1 MFSRHSGL
9 KISCLWPYYL
19 VEPFGGCFRFG
30 VMGSK
35 RRTQGV
41 RTKRRARSKD
51 EIDLA
56 KVERLRAALA
66 RGEFGMDFDVLIE
79 RLVHAMRS

>member
-1 MFSRHSGL
+1 
-9 KISCLWPYYL
+9 
-19 VEPFGGCFRFG
+19 
-30 VMGSK
+30 MGSK

-41 RTKRRARSKD
+41 RTKRRARSTD
-51 EIDLA
+51 EVDQA

-66 RGEFGMDFDVLIE
+66 RGDFGMDFDVLIE